1 MEKTTIAPV
10 KTILGLPLNI
20 IWGYIAIIFFMT
32 GDGFELA
39 FLSHYVTS
47 LGHSATQSSFIFT
60 VYGLVAALAAWS
72 SGVVAEIFTPQRTMR
87 YGFLGWIVFHISFL
101 YFGLKL
107 NNYYC
112 MVLFY
117 GLRGMAYPLFLYSF
131 VVVIVNNVNER
142 QVSSALGWFW
152 TVYSIGIGV
161 LGAYIPS
168 YTIPLVGEYL
178 TLWGSLAFIVLG
190 GLIAMFKLKHIR
202 VTDTSH
208 LSTKEKISELSQAV
222 LLLKKPQICY
232 AALIRIINTLSL
244 FGFAVIMPLMFV
256 DELNFTTS
264 EWLQIWSA
272 FFFTTVFSNVFWGI
286 MGEIIGWM
294 TVVRWCGCM
303 GMAFSS
309 LLFYYMPQYFGHNFY
324 LALIPAI
331 VMGFFIGCFVSVTA
345 MMTTLEPNHKG
356 AAVSVYNLSAGLS
369 NFVAPA
375 LAVIFLPI
383 GGVKLV
389 VLVYTALYLFA
400 FVLTFML
407 TVKQEGFNHH
417 LILGAVKEKSQE
429 AKAYNKEAIIN

>member
-1 MEKTTIAPV
+1 MQKNTIPPV
-10 KTILGLPLNI
+10 KTILGLPINI

-47 LGHSATQSSFIFT
+47 LGYSSSQSSFIFT
-60 VYGLVAALAAWS
+60 VYGLIAALAAWS
-72 SGVVAEIFTPQRTMR
+72 SGVVAEIFTPQRTMF
-87 YGFLGWIVFHISFL
+87 YGFVGWVIFHIAFL
-101 YFGLKL
+101 FFGLNL
-107 NNYYC
+107 NDYFF

-131 VVVIVNNVNER
+131 VVVIINNVNER

-168 YTIPLVGEYL
+168 YTIPLIGEYF
-178 TLWGSLAFIVLG
+178 TLWGSLIFILIG
-190 GLIAMFKLKHIR
+190 GFISIFKLKNII
-202 VTDTSH
+202 VKDSSK
-208 LSTKEKISELSQAV
+208 LSTKEKLQELSQAV
-222 LLLKKPQICY
+222 LLLKNPQICY

-264 EWLQIWSA
+264 EWLQIWSV

-294 TVVRWCGCM
+294 TVVRWCGCI

-309 LLFYYMPQYFGHNFY
+309 LLFYYMPQHFGHNFY
-324 LALIPAI
+324 LALVPAV

-345 MMTTLEPNHKG
+345 MMTTLEPEHKG
-356 AAVSVYNLSAGLS
+356 AAVSIYNLSAGLS
-369 NFVAPA
+369 NFLAPA
-375 LAVIFLPI
+375 LAVVFLPI

-389 VLVYTALYLFA
+389 VFVYTGLYILA
-400 FVLTFML
+400 FSLTFL
-407 TVKQEGFNHH
+407 LKVKQDGFSSH
-417 LILGAVKEKSQE
+417 LILGAVIEK
-429 AKAYNKEAIIN
+429 K